1 MLNLLFCF
9 MDVFFDL
16 INIEF
21 GKEVL
26 TVLNWET
33 LIQLID
39 SPYLYNP
46 F

>member
-21 GKEVL
+21 GKCGLELWNVS
-26 TVLNWET
+26 
-33 LIQLID
+33 QLID